1 MEKFLFIVAPLYVG
15 AFIVFLLG
23 LRGKRRE
30 YLLWA
35 ERILYVGVF
44 LHMFVFLLFLL
55 GGKTFILF
63 EPKKTSWNLGLI
75 LGGLYL
81 FLKGKLKLK
90 GFGGIIAL
98 FAFILTVLAYFPDSL
113 GIKELALHPV
123 WSSLHVLLCFIGIGG
138 FSLSFSA
145 GLIYLLEEEKIKN
158 KKLGASKLLPSL
170 DALDRLNHYGLFI
183 GFSSFTPGIILGGL
197 WALSFLGK
205 LPWEEPKVLLSML
218 SWLYYSLLIWG
229 RVSGWRGK
237 RVARLSVIGFGILM
251 VSYLGVNFLS
261 GSHLSHFI
269 QTRLR

>member
-1 MEKFLFIVAPLYVG
+1 LLITAPFYGG

-23 LRGKRRE
+23 LKERKRE

-35 ERILYVGVF
+35 ERVLYVGVA
-44 LHMFVFLLFLL
+44 LHVFIFLLFLF

-63 EPKKTSWNLGLI
+63 EPKKTSWNLSLI
-75 LGGLYL
+75 LVGLYL
-81 FLKGKLKLK
+81 FLKRRLKLK

-113 GIKELALHPV
+113 DIEELALHPV
-123 WSSLHVLLCFIGIGG
+123 WSSLHLFLCFIGIGG

-158 KKLGASKLLPSL
+158 KKLSTSKLLPSL

-183 GFSSFTPGIILGGL
+183 GFFSFTPGILLGGL
-197 WALSFLGK
+197 WALSVLGR

-218 SWLYYSLLIWG
+218 SWLYYTLLIWG
-229 RVSGWRGK
+229 RISGWRGK
-237 RVARLSVIGFGILM
+237 KAARLSLIGFGILM
-251 VSYLGVNFLS
+251 VSYLGVNFFS
-261 GSHLSHFI
+261 GSHFSHFI
-269 QTRLR
+269 QTGFQ